1 MAAIIEVPTEGLK
14 LICIAGT
21 TTDGAAIWKQAGVI
35 TIGKGGK
42 PTIMIDKTFNPA
54 GANDGSGKNNTS
66 IILTAVPY
74 SKDEID
80 RKGSYQAAVR
90 KPPSYHQPRHNT
102 EDDDTPF

>member
-1 MAAIIEVPTEGLK
+1 MAAIIEVPSEGLK

-21 TTDGAAIWKQAGVI
+21 TPDGAAIWKQAGVI

-42 PTIMIDKTFNPA
+42 PTILLDKTFNPA

-74 SKDEID
+74 SKDEIN
-80 RKGSYQAAVR
+80 RKGSYQAAVK
-90 KPPSYHQPRHNT
+90 KPPYYYQPMCNT
-102 EDDDTPF
+102 EDDDIPF